1 MTRVLVVD
9 AGGRGNAIAH
19 AFSRSSKVK
28 EVFVAP
34 GNAGSE
40 FFDKCKIAKLD
51 GKPIPSIRAIDEI
64 VRFAKRAE
72 IDLAFIGPEE
82 PLSLGLVD
90 KLEEEG
96 IRAVGPRK
104 EETILE
110 ASKCWAKDF
119 LKKIGVPIPSYKNFD
134 NPEEA
139 EEFIKEFYRENEGNG
154 NLVVKADGLAA
165 GKGVYVCD
173 SIEECLLAV
182 DEIMRK
188 RKFGDAGNRVCIEE
202 RLYGIEVAFTALC
215 DGRHA
220 VCFGHAKDYKRA
232 FDPDDVEGLKNFH
245 IGLTK
250 KFITSKDAERLFK
263 EGKLLN
269 PNTGG
274 MGAVSPH
281 PSVDGEIEEKIM
293 NEVVL
298 PIASKFREEE
308 GRSFRG
314 VLYPVIMLVRE
325 NNELTPK
332 VLEINVRDCDPGAEA
347 KLPRLES
354 DIYELSQ
361 AIIDGKLDEVE
372 VKFSNSWCVAVCAVS
387 GFMRGREGL
396 KPGYPGDHYTSQPIK
411 GLERV
416 INSDN
421 TFVYANGISKD
432 GAQSQG
438 SQGSQGFQTT
448 GGRVLTVSA
457 LGKSLEEAR
466 ERAYQALSTIEFP
479 GMRYRKTIGQDVPD

>member
-1 MTRVLVVD
+1 MARVLVVD

-19 AFSRSSKVK
+19 AFSRSSKVR

-51 GKPIPSIRAIDEI
+51 GKAIPSIRAVEEI
-64 VRFAKRAE
+64 VSFASKAE
-72 IDLAFIGPEE
+72 VDLVFVGPEE
-82 PLSLGLVD
+82 PLSLGLID
-90 KLEEEG
+90 ALEEEG
-96 IRAVGPRK
+96 IAAIGPGK

-110 ASKCWAKDF
+110 SSKCWAKDF

-134 NPEEA
+134 NAEEA
-139 EEFIKEFYRENEGNG
+139 EEFVREFYGEGNG

-173 SIEECLLAV
+173 SMEECLNAI
-182 DEIMRK
+182 DEIMKK
-188 RKFGDAGNRVCIEE
+188 RKFGSAGDKICIEE

-215 DGRHA
+215 DGKHA

-232 FDPDDVEGLKNFH
+232 FDPTDVEGLKNFH
-245 IGLTK
+245 IGLTR

-281 PSVDGEIEEKIM
+281 PSLDSELEQRILDR
-293 NEVVL
+293 VVV
-298 PIASKFREEE
+298 PIVSKFREIE
-308 GRSFRG
+308 GKRFRG

-325 NNELTPK
+325 KDELVPK
-332 VLEINVRDCDPGAEA
+332 VLEINVRDCDPGAQA

-354 DIYELSQ
+354 DIYELSE
-361 AIIDGKLDEVE
+361 ALIEGRLDEVE
-372 VKFSNSWCVAVCAVS
+372 IEFSSSWCVAVCAVS
-387 GFMRGREGL
+387 GFMKGREGL
-396 KPGYPGDHYTSQPIK
+396 KPGYPAEHYTSQPIK
-411 GLERV
+411 GLEV
-416 INSDN
+416 VMGSGN
-421 TFVYANGISKD
+421 FVYANGISKSD
-432 GAQSQG
+432 
-438 SQGSQGFQTT
+438 GFQTT

-457 LGKSLEEAR
+457 LGNTLVEAR
-466 ERAYQALSTIEFP
+466 EKAYRALSRLEFP